1 MKLTGLSITN
11 FRSIKKAQNI
21 QLSDTTVLIGKNNEG
36 KSNFLAALAI
46 CLNNFL
52 YGSRHIRYERDD
64 ISGAY
69 RYSWKRDFPVS
80 LQKPSTNKNNN
91 TIITLELKFSDKDKK
106 QCNKECR
113 IELPSSIQISTKF
126 GRGVD
131 PTITVSDKNIAKKH
145 VFFRRFLSENI
156 SFIYIPA
163 VRTPEQAKRVID
175 ESIYSA
181 LSGIQ
186 SDERYIKAKQTI
198 ANLQKPVLKQI
209 ANSVKKQLSEFLPS
223 IKDVRIELDNGRQEF
238 SRWASPFDIII
249 DDGNP
254 TSIDYKGDG
263 VKSLAAL
270 GILKNSKKVK
280 ELSIIAIEEPES
292 HLHPG
297 AIKQLRNIIQSL
309 KNTNQV
315 VLSTHSPLFINKQ
328 NIGSNII
335 VNDKIARNAK
345 NISEIRDVLGVVVDD
360 NLYKAKYIIFV
371 EGESDKRIFTS
382 ILSTKSKAI
391 KEALVSGNLVIEAL
405 YGASKLSQMFQHAKT
420 NLCDPYAI
428 IDNDAEGTTAIQRAL
443 ENEVLA
449 HKDYTLLKSR
459 GKDESELEDLIDP
472 KLYKDAILKEFDI
485 NITKRYPGLNIKRIK
500 WSNKMKKIFEA
511 NGKLFDS
518 DTEKKLKSLVA
529 TCVDQNPKKA
539 FLSINKPVVDSII
552 LSLKRLL
559 KQSF

>member
-21 QLSDTTVLIGKNNEG
+21 QLSDSTVLIGKNNEG
-36 KSNFLAALAI
+36 KSNFLSALAI

-52 YGSRHIRYERDD
+52 YGSRYIRYERDD

-69 RYSWKRDFPVS
+69 RYNWKRDFPVS
-80 LQKPSTNKNNN
+80 LQKSTTNKNNK
-91 TIITLELKFSDKDKK
+91 TIIVLELKFSDRDKV
-106 QCNKECR
+106 QCKKKYG
-113 IELPSSIQISTKF
+113 IELPTTIKITTKF
-126 GRGVD
+126 GRGVE
-131 PTITVSDKNIAKKH
+131 PKITVSDKNIEKRH
-145 VFFRRFLSENI
+145 VFFRRFLSENV

-198 ANLQKPVLKQI
+198 AKLQKPILKQI
-209 ANSVKKQLSEFLPS
+209 AKSIKKQLSEFLPS
-223 IKDVRIELDNGRQEF
+223 IRDVKIELDNDRREF
-238 SRWASPFDIII
+238 SRWTSPFDIII
-249 DDGNP
+249 DDGNL

-297 AIKQLRNIIQSL
+297 AIKQLRNIIESL
-309 KNTNQV
+309 ENTNQV
-315 VLSTHSPLFINKQ
+315 VLSTHSPLFINQ
-328 NIGSNII
+328 QSIGSNII
-335 VNDKIARNAK
+335 VNDKIARNAQ

-382 ILSTKSKAI
+382 ILSSKSAAI
-391 KEALVSGNLVIEAL
+391 KEGLKSGDLVIEVL
-405 YGASKLSQMFQHAKT
+405 YGASKLAQMSQHAKT
-420 NLCDPYAI
+420 NLCAPYAI
-428 IDNDAEGTTAIQRAL
+428 IDNDSEGIKAVQKAL
-443 ENEVLA
+443 ENEILTN
-449 HKDYTLLKSR
+449 KDYTLLKCR

-472 KLYKDAILKEFDI
+472 ELYKDAILKEFGI
-485 NITKRYPGLNIKRIK
+485 NITKRYPNLNILKTK
-500 WSNKMKKIFEA
+500 WSNKVKKIFEV

-518 DTEKKLKSLVA
+518 DTEKKVKSLVA
-529 TCVDQNPKKA
+529 TCVEQTPKKA
-539 FLSINKPVVDSII
+539 CLYINKPIIDSIV
-552 LSLKRLL
+552 LSLRSLL
-559 KQSF
+559 KQGA

>member
-21 QLSDTTVLIGKNNEG
+21 QLSDSTVLIGKNNEG
-36 KSNFLAALAI
+36 KSNFLSALAI

-52 YGSRHIRYERDD
+52 YGSRYIRYERDD

-69 RYSWKRDFPVS
+69 RYNWKRDFPVS
-80 LQKPSTNKNNN
+80 LQKSTTNKNNK
-91 TIITLELKFSDKDKK
+91 TIIVLELKFSDRDKV
-106 QCNKECR
+106 QCKKKCG
-113 IELPSSIQISTKF
+113 IELPTTVKITTKF
-126 GRGVD
+126 GRGVE
-131 PTITVSDKNIAKKH
+131 PKITVSDKNIEKRH
-145 VFFRRFLSENI
+145 VFFRRFLSENV

-198 ANLQKPVLKQI
+198 AKLQKPILKQI
-209 ANSVKKQLSEFLPS
+209 AKSIKKQLSEFLPS
-223 IKDVRIELDNGRQEF
+223 IRDVKIELDNDRREF
-238 SRWASPFDIII
+238 SRWTSPFDIII
-249 DDGNP
+249 DDGNL

-297 AIKQLRNIIQSL
+297 AIKQLRNIIESL
-309 KNTNQV
+309 ENTNQV
-315 VLSTHSPLFINKQ
+315 VLSTHSPLFINQ
-328 NIGSNII
+328 QSIGSNII
-335 VNDKIARNAK
+335 VNDKIARNAQ

-382 ILSTKSKAI
+382 ILSSKSAAI
-391 KEALVSGNLVIEAL
+391 KEGLKSGDLVIEVL
-405 YGASKLSQMFQHAKT
+405 YGASKLAQMSQHAKT
-420 NLCDPYAI
+420 NLCAPYAI
-428 IDNDAEGTTAIQRAL
+428 IDNDSEGIKAVQKAL
-443 ENEVLA
+443 ENEILTN
-449 HKDYTLLKSR
+449 KDYTLLKCR

-472 KLYKDAILKEFDI
+472 ELYKDAILKEFGI
-485 NITKRYPGLNIKRIK
+485 NITKRYPNLNIQKTK
-500 WSNKMKKIFEA
+500 WSNKVKKIFEV

-518 DTEKKLKSLVA
+518 DTEKKVKSLVA
-529 TCVDQNPKKA
+529 TCVEQTPKKA
-539 FLSINKPVVDSII
+539 CLYINKPIIDSIV
-552 LSLKRLL
+552 LSLKSLL
-559 KQSF
+559 KQGA